1 MKGFFLVQKNISLEH
16 FLSTQITSGNRTD
29 AVNVAKGVLRCEV
42 VFSTETI
49 LYSLFM
55 IALLL
60 ASVFGNLVVVM
71 AIFLSKSLRKRAT
84 MHFIVSLAF
93 SDLILSCAL
102 IPWKILINDGK
113 FCYGLTGCY
122 IYLISDVIGNV
133 ASILGLL
140 IIAIDRFVAITF
152 PFHYSHLISATRA
165 KLLVL
170 TIWIFAV
177 LWSIVGLFKWDNTVQ
192 LSISISSDNICAN
205 QNVKY
210 YASSFFGIYITSLL
224 IMTHTYINI
233 LHITKRHINAIEDA
247 TPNIQKEMSS
257 KEQITKE
264 KRKKKFKRELKAT
277 KSVAIVFT
285 AFLICWLPSCVVN
298 IIIMVNKN
306 IFKDLKKTNRTFFD
320 FIFYFCI
327 QILPSMNTMVN
338 PIIYSFSNQQ
348 FLIAFKQLINKI
360 KISKKLKIRISKE
373 VKITERRSTQETLT
387 SL

>member
-1 MKGFFLVQKNISLEH
+1 MKGFFLEQKNISLEH
-16 FLSTQITSGNRTD
+16 LLSTQITSGNRTD
-29 AVNVAKGVLRCEV
+29 AVNVTEGVLRCEV
-42 VFSTETI
+42 VFSNETI

-60 ASVFGNLVVVM
+60 ASVFGNLVVII
-71 AIFLSKSLRKRAT
+71 AISFSKSLRKRAT
-84 MHFIVSLAF
+84 MHFIISLAF

-102 IPWKILINDGK
+102 IPWKILMNEGK

-140 IIAIDRFVAITF
+140 IIAIDRFVAIAF
-152 PFHYSHLISATRA
+152 PFQYSHLISATRA

-170 TIWIFAV
+170 AIWIFAV
-177 LWSIVGLFKWDNTVQ
+177 FWSIVGLFKWDNTVQ
-192 LSISISSDNICAN
+192 LSISVNSNNICAN
-205 QNVKY
+205 QNVEY

-224 IMTHTYINI
+224 IMTYTYINI

-257 KEQITKE
+257 KEQIIKE

-277 KSVAIVFT
+277 KSVAIVFI

-306 IFKDLKKTNRTFFD
+306 CFKNLKETNRIFFD

-348 FLIAFKQLINKI
+348 FLLAFKQLIK
-360 KISKKLKIRISKE
+360 KIRTNKEVKIETSKE
-373 VKITERRSTQETLT
+373 VKVTERRSTQETIT